1 MLVTGEH
8 FIATG
13 DDDGIIKVMLIYY
26 NNFIILY
33 SRRNEN

>member
-26 NNFIILY
+26 NNLLSNTVLEMKI
-33 SRRNEN
+33 